1 MKRAFPDAWLI
12 LEDIKLLFLYCFVSG
27 IHLSLCAYRRR
38 KVKQSKQG
46 RKKKKESTVYCRNSG
61 NIESSKKDWENYLII
76 NFKCQEWESWV
87 LSSAFYLLVALL
99 QLTGEDRRAASP
111 HEWVFEDEV
120 WPFTALQLPGAA
132 GHSYRGNTALI
143 QAPEVM
149 CQGQWKR
156 KVV

>member
-12 LEDIKLLFLYCFVSG
+12 LEDIKLLFLYYLVSG
-27 IHLSLCAYRRR
+27 IHLSLCAYKRR

-46 RKKKKESTVYCRNSG
+46 RKKRKKAQFIAETVAILRVQRKIEKTTSPLISNARN
-61 NIESSKKDWENYLII
+61 
-76 NFKCQEWESWV
+76 ESWV

-111 HEWVFEDEV
+111 HKWVFENEV
-120 WPFTALQLPGAA
+120 WPFAALQLPGAA
-132 GHSYRGNTALI
+132 GHSCRGNTALI